1 MEISGIFKQKLILNK
16 GVKIIYYYW
25 HYEFNSNLVISHIS
39 TVSKMK
45 STLSSIMFL

>member
-16 GVKIIYYYW
+16 GVKIIYYW